1 MFRYHSM
8 WSTLTTSYHKAVPK
22 MLRCVNLSITLKGI
36 DGIIMRFWETAHLP
50 LSWDNVNTYISL
62 RAKCWLRGGVGIMI
76 PINYR
81 EPARNKNSELWDQLP
96 LPLSHMRLWWAT
108 VFFLWH
114 TNDIRT
120 SSFHLQKHSLQIS
133 FLHWLKYLPSRMCPT
148 ALVNGIVF
156 APPWQSNGLPV
167 HKVKG
172 AWMDQNQQEWRRWT
186 PWNERAINVFLLWQL
201 AIPQIVYL
209 VVLRNRRWRSHVSLN
224 DVF

>member
-1 MFRYHSM
+1 
-8 WSTLTTSYHKAVPK
+8 
-22 MLRCVNLSITLKGI
+22 
-36 DGIIMRFWETAHLP
+36 
-50 LSWDNVNTYISL
+50 
-62 RAKCWLRGGVGIMI
+62 MI
-76 PINYR
+76 PINHR
-81 EPARNKNSELWDQLP
+81 EPARSKSSKFWGRMP
-96 LPLSHMRLWWAT
+96 LPLSHMRLWWAR
-108 VFFLWH
+108 VFFSVTYEWH

-120 SSFHLQKHSLQIS
+120 ASFHLQKHSLQIS

-209 VVLRNRRWRSHVSLN
+209 VVLRNRRWRSHVSLD